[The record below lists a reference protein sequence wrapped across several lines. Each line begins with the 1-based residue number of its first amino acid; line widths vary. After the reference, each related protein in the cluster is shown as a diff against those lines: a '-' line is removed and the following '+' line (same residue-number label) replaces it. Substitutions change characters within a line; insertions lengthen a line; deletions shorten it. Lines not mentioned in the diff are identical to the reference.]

1 MSKKTNI
8 KEFKLLNIEEVD
20 FLDKTIKIKRY
31 LN

>member
-20 FLDKTIKIKRY
+20 FTDRTKRIKR
-31 LN
+31 